1 MAPDRPPTAP
11 QDVHKPPEEALRS
24 PRDALSGLEWA
35 SYVMY
40 VRTYVNLIGLEMGRD
55 RVKEGTRWA
64 GDEKGAFCHPGGFLC
79 MPSCLE
85 E

>member
-40 VRTYVNLIGLEMGRD
+40 VRTYVNLIWLEMGRY

-64 GDEKGAFCHPGGFLC
+64 RDDKGAFSHPGVFLC
-79 MPSCLE
+79 TSSRL
-85 E
+85 

>member
-11 QDVHKPPEEALRS
+11 QDVPKPPEEALRS

-40 VRTYVNLIGLEMGRD
+40 VRTYVNLIWLEMGRY

-64 GDEKGAFCHPGGFLC
+64 GDDKGAFSHPGVFLC
-79 MPSCLE
+79 TSSRL
-85 E
+85 